1 MNCQKCG
8 SPLSQEDKFC
18 KTCGTQVLT
27 TEQNNN
33 QAIMSQMPTGM
44 IEQMNNIEPEVKE
57 TKPHPLTMN
66 QTDLTLNAMSTS
78 HNLNN
83 INPMDPNYQNN
94 INQMPMGNNQYL
106 PVDIDNQN
114 LNQPVMQPIDNQ
126 MSNMNQMNTQ
136 PGFNTMTNMAPINNM
151 VPNNM
156 TPMNNQIPQPM
167 TPPPA
172 MMNGMNQPLNIG
184 PMGTITP
191 AKNSSSK
198 YILIGV
204 AVAVVI
210 LVGLFLIGS
219 NNKLDDG
226 TDIGK
231 TGEEENKIP
240 TYNVNLSGFT
250 FKVPQT
256 YIYEVSN
263 GYLMMTDESD
273 SWIIRLSVQKASYE
287 TLKTNKAQLKPSAE
301 KKGYKAEV
309 AEVKTISGTELIKFN
324 FEANGVKYN
333 GAYTK
338 LNSMYL
344 TTVEGFNQDNTYDEA
359 LLSKAIEIVKT
370 AEYTGQTANME
381 ISIPDA
387 LVTIINE

>member
-8 SPLSQEDKFC
+8 SPLSFEDKFC
-18 KTCGTQVLT
+18 KICGTQVQT
-27 TEQNNN
+27 VEQNNT
-33 QAIMSQMPTGM
+33 QSIMSQMPTGM
-44 IEQMNNIEPEVKE
+44 IEQINNIETVAQEQ
-57 TKPHPLTMN
+57 KPHPLTMN
-66 QTDLTLNAMSTS
+66 QTDLTLNAMSAS
-78 HNLNN
+78 QNLNN
-83 INPMDPNYQNN
+83 VNPMDPNYQNTMSQMQMGG
-94 INQMPMGNNQYL
+94 NQFF
-106 PVDIDNQN
+106 PVNMN
-114 LNQPVMQPIDNQ
+114 TDNQ
-126 MSNMNQMNTQ
+126 MTPPPQTFDNPMNNMNMMN
-136 PGFNTMTNMAPINNM
+136 NMA
-151 VPNNM
+151 
-156 TPMNNQIPQPM
+156 PMNNQIPQPM
-167 TPPPA
+167 TPPP
-172 MMNGMNQPLNIG
+172 GMINQMSQPLNIG

-191 AKNSSSK
+191 AKTSSSK

-210 LVGLFLIGS
+210 LVGLLLVGN
-219 NNKLDDG
+219 NNKLKD
-226 TDIGK
+226 DIGK
-231 TGEEENKIP
+231 TGEEEKETP

-256 YIYEVSN
+256 YIYEVNN
-263 GYLMMTDESD
+263 GYLMITDESD

-287 TLKTNKAQLKPSAE
+287 TLKSNKAQLKPSAE
-301 KKGYKAEV
+301 KKGYTAEV

-324 FEANGVKYN
+324 FEASGVKYN
-333 GAYTK
+333 GAYMK

-359 LLSKAIEIVKT
+359 LLTKAVGIVKT

>member
-44 IEQMNNIEPEVKE
+44 IEQMNNIEPEVKQI
-57 TKPHPLTMN
+57 KPHPLTMN

-106 PVDIDNQN
+106 PGDIDNQN

-156 TPMNNQIPQPM
+156 TPMNFHNQ
-167 TPPPA
+167 
-172 MMNGMNQPLNIG
+172 
-184 PMGTITP
+184 
-191 AKNSSSK
+191 
-198 YILIGV
+198 
-204 AVAVVI
+204 
-210 LVGLFLIGS
+210 
-219 NNKLDDG
+219 
-226 TDIGK
+226 
-231 TGEEENKIP
+231 
-240 TYNVNLSGFT
+240 
-250 FKVPQT
+250 
-256 YIYEVSN
+256 
-263 GYLMMTDESD
+263 
-273 SWIIRLSVQKASYE
+273 
-287 TLKTNKAQLKPSAE
+287 
-301 KKGYKAEV
+301 
-309 AEVKTISGTELIKFN
+309 
-324 FEANGVKYN
+324 
-333 GAYTK
+333 
-338 LNSMYL
+338 
-344 TTVEGFNQDNTYDEA
+344 
-359 LLSKAIEIVKT
+359 
-370 AEYTGQTANME
+370 
-381 ISIPDA
+381 
-387 LVTIINE
+387 